1 MKLYLAP
8 MSNITN
14 LPFRLMCKK
23 YGADVVFS
31 EMINADA
38 IIHENKKTLK
48 RAYFLDEE
56 RPIGVQL
63 VGSDITKLRKALKI
77 VEKTLPDFI
86 DINFGC
92 PAYNVIKIGSGS
104 AILKDLDFLEK
115 LVKELSILSKLPL
128 TCKMRISAAD
138 KKTIKAAKI
147 IEKSG
152 CKVLTIHGRTVKQK
166 YSGKAN
172 WDVIKK
178 IKKELKIPVILNGD
192 VKDGESA
199 EKALRT
205 KCDGLMIGRASIGN
219 PFVFKEIKTYLK
231 TGKIIKQDLKEK
243 AEDFLEYLALCKKYD
258 YLHIT
263 AIKMQAQYFTKGFC
277 SGQTRKKIAEFKTID
292 DIEEFFLNLGKN
304 I

>member
-38 IIHENKKTLK
+38 IIYENKKTLK
-48 RAYFLDEE
+48 RAYFSDDE

-63 VGSDITKLRKALKI
+63 VGSDLLKLKKALKI
-77 VEKTLPDFI
+77 VENMKPDFI
-86 DINFGC
+86 DLNFGC

-115 LVKELSILSKLPL
+115 LVKELSSSTKLPL
-128 TCKMRISAAD
+128 TCKMRISAKD
-138 KKTIKAAKI
+138 EKTIQAAKI

-152 CKVLTIHGRTVKQK
+152 ASVLTIHGRTVKQK

-172 WDVIKK
+172 WDIIGKV
-178 IKKELKIPVILNGD
+178 KKELSIPVILNGD
-192 VKDGESA
+192 VIDGESA
-199 EKALRT
+199 KKALET

-219 PFVFKEIKTYLK
+219 PFVFREIKHYLK
-231 TGKIIKQDLKEK
+231 TGEVIKQDIKEK
-243 AEDFLEYLALCKKYD
+243 SEDFLEYVELCKKYD
-258 YLHIT
+258 YLNIS
-263 AIKMQAQYFTKGFC
+263 AIKMQAQYFTKGY
-277 SGQTRKKIAEFKTID
+277 SRKLRREISELKTID
-292 DIEEFFLNLGKN
+292 DIHGFFEEFRKN